1 MTQADCKAIFN
12 LQREILNSPKLTDEE
27 KVKMLKNSI
36 NNTIGEYKEN
46 SERPE

>member
-1 MTQADCKAIFN
+1 MTQTDCKAVFS

-36 NNTIGEYKEN
+36 NNTIGEEKED
-46 SERPE
+46 